1 LTAGLF
7 SFVAACAVHYAGYQ
21 RFLDRGLRED
31 DPTARRVALVGW
43 ARFAIGWQVIVM
55 VVAGLWILSFALR
68 HAHGYTWALPAIG
81 LVLGTALPLQLV
93 VMRISRANR

>member
-7 SFVAACAVHYAGYQ
+7 SLVAACAVHYVGYR
-21 RFLDRGLRED
+21 RFLDGGLREED
-31 DPTARRVALVGW
+31 LATRRSALIGW
-43 ARFAIGWQVIVM
+43 ARFAIAWQVTVM

-81 LVLGTALPLQLV
+81 LVVGTALPLQLV